1 MPERILG
8 LSSTVTVGGK
18 SLRITL
24 VEDAAEYLQ
33 VKKGDKVAFILA
45 EDGRIYIRRA

>member
-8 LSSTVTVGGK
+8 LSSAVTVAGK

-24 VEDAAEYLQ
+24 VEDVAKLLEVQ
-33 VKKGDKVAFILA
+33 KGDKVAFILA
-45 EDGRIYIRRA
+45 EDGKVYIRKA